1 MDEYQLLKDCLAG
14 KRQAQKLLY
23 EKYARKMFG
32 VCIRYASDQ
41 SMAEDFLQEGFIR
54 VFTNLKSFKSQGSF
68 EGWVRRI
75 MINTALEM
83 LRKKDILRNTQ
94 ELDHV
99 SEIEEESETI
109 EYVSHDDLIRL
120 IKEMPPGFR
129 TIFNLHAVEG
139 YTHKEIGLMM
149 EISEGTSKS
158 QYARARTW
166 IQKKIIEKNL
176 VNER

>member
-14 KRQAQKLLY
+14 KRHAQKLLY

-41 SMAEDFLQEGFIR
+41 SMAEDFMQEGFIR
-54 VFTNLKSFKSQGSF
+54 VFANLKSFKSQGSL

-83 LRKKDILRNTQ
+83 LRKKDILKNTV
-94 ELDHV
+94 ELDLV
-99 SEIEEESETI
+99 SQVDEPDESIEVVNHEELLKI
-109 EYVSHDDLIRL
+109 
-120 IKEMPPGFR
+120 IKSMPPGFR

-139 YTHKEIGLMM
+139 FTHKEIGQM
-149 EISEGTSKS
+149 IGVSEGTSKS
-158 QYARARTW
+158 QYSRARAW
-166 IQKKIIEKNL
+166 IIKKIKENNL

>member
-23 EKYARKMFG
+23 DKYARKMYG

-54 VFTNLKSFKSQGSF
+54 VFSNLKSFKSQGSL

-75 MINTALEM
+75 MINNALEM
-83 LRKKDILRNTQ
+83 LRKKDILKNAL
-94 ELDHV
+94 ELDSVSVVEEDSEQIEHV
-99 SEIEEESETI
+99 K
-109 EYVSHDDLIRL
+109 HDELLKL

-139 YTHKEIGLMM
+139 FTHKEIGQMM
-149 EISEGTSKS
+149 DINEGTSKS
-158 QYARARTW
+158 QYARARAW
-166 IQKKIIEKNL
+166 IIKKIKEKNL